1 MKWGIRKK
9 ENMSLYES
17 IILSSLEECE
27 VLVTPSQKDI
37 TELEGIQ
44 KRVIVIIRH
53 TEKPSYEKT
62 EKTGIVNLRKKKKMN
77 KEGYDESIKM
87 VSGKKKIDQEL
98 L

>member
-1 MKWGIRKK
+1 
-9 ENMSLYES
+9 MSLYES
-17 IILSSLEECE
+17 IIFPSLEQCE
-27 VLVTPSQKDI
+27 ILVITSQKDI

-53 TEKPSYEKT
+53 IEMPSYEKT
-62 EKTGIVNLRKKKKMN
+62 EKTGIVNLRKNRKMN

-87 VSGKKKIDQEL
+87 VSGKEKIDQEL